1 MGGRKILCI
10 DDDELGLRVRRLTL
24 EAEGFEVATAAN
36 GATGLDLLSQS
47 RFDVVLLDHS
57 MPGMSGGE
65 VAEQI
70 RRRHAGT
77 AIVFLSAYVTLPEE
91 DLKLVDAYV
100 TKGDATEA
108 LLDLLRDLVRRRA
121 NS

>member
-1 MGGRKILCI
+1 
-10 DDDELGLRVRRLTL
+10 
-24 EAEGFEVATAAN
+24 
-36 GATGLDLLSQS
+36 
-47 RFDVVLLDHS
+47 